1 MDLLTKTSA
10 RLKRFCLEQPCLR
23 KAWGA
28 IRSRQL
34 VRDYQARREHYDRLA
49 RQQNL
54 VYRESSSLAAIRARL
69 EERHYRPTPRK
80 IGEVHTFA
88 FVPDLGWHRELLTDL
103 RSSGAPQRI

>member
-1 MDLLTKTSA
+1 MSS
-10 RLKRFCLEQPCLR
+10 RLKRFLLNNLFIR
-23 KAWGA
+23 RLWGVF
-28 IRSRQL
+28 RSRQL

-54 VYRESSSLAAIRARL
+54 VYRESSSIAAIRARL

-103 RSSGAPQRI
+103 RASGAPHPI